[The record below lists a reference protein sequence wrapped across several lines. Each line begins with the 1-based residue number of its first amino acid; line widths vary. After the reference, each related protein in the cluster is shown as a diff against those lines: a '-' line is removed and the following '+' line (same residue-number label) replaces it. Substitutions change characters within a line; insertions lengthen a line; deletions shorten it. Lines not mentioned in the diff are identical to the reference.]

1 MVSGSRSNRFNRCS
15 GYGNNDHHQIY
26 LREAPKGAFLQVK
39 MRLINEY
46 TPPTPED
53 LERLKSD
60 LGFTGTQMADLAGV
74 ASNSQWRKYT
84 GGAEPRA
91 MSPHILFFMAAQLVL
106 SEDELNNIL
115 EKMHEIGARIS

>member
-1 MVSGSRSNRFNRCS
+1 
-15 GYGNNDHHQIY
+15 
-26 LREAPKGAFLQVK
+26 

-46 TPPTPED
+46 TSPTPED
-53 LERLKSD
+53 LELLKSD

-91 MSPHILFFMAAQLVL
+91 MSPHILFFIAAQLVL
-106 SEDELNNIL
+106 SEGELNNIL
-115 EKMHEIGARIS
+115 EKMHEIGARMS

>member
-1 MVSGSRSNRFNRCS
+1 
-15 GYGNNDHHQIY
+15 
-26 LREAPKGAFLQVK
+26 

-53 LERLKSD
+53 LEQLKSE
-60 LGFTGTQMADLAGV
+60 LGYTGAQMADLAGV

-91 MSPHILFFMAAQLVL
+91 MSPHILFFLAAQLSL
-106 SEDELNNIL
+106 SPQELDKIIG
-115 EKMHEIGARIS
+115 KMAAIGATIK

>member
-1 MVSGSRSNRFNRCS
+1 
-15 GYGNNDHHQIY
+15 
-26 LREAPKGAFLQVK
+26 

-46 TPPTPED
+46 TSPTPED